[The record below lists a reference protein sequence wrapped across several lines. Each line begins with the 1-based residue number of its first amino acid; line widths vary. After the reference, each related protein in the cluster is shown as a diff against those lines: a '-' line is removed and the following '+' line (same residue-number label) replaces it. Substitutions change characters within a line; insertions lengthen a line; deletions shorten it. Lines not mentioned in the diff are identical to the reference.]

1 MIRAQLPDLGNEERG
16 LIDDFLT
23 RMSSDALARDQ
34 LLNAVFLTTSGAYAD
49 DGEGWQSLITA
60 VWHSLAAE
68 R

>member
-1 MIRAQLPDLGNEERG
+1 MIRAQLPDLGNEQRG
-16 LIDDFLT
+16 LIDDFLA